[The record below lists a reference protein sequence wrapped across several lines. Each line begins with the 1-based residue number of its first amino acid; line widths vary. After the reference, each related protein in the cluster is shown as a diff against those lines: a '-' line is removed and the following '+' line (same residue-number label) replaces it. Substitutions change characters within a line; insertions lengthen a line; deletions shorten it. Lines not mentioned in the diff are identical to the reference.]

1 MSTDTPPQPVP
12 QADGAEGSEFTFADR
27 IKADTF
33 KSRFG
38 RTSTRAV
45 IPLMLGVVGLIL
57 YLQGGNIVV
66 DLPVPE
72 VSYTLLP
79 NEGRTNGVPVA
90 IKVNQIAVFMVNDPL
105 DSGAGAVRAKEL
117 VDQLQGII
125 DIAVEEPGKTLRI
138 DNDSAELPIIVLTKE
153 DGTDSQPVVAIEP
166 EDLVLAGDDDAK
178 RIARTWAE
186 RLTDTIKVVA
196 FGEPPKF
203 TSGSEFWEALAQM
216 HARARSDKGLITEDS
231 LNESFDAL
239 PTGLRLLLETL
250 PTRPP
255 EELELIPLVAEVSGE

>member
-1 MSTDTPPQPVP
+1 
-12 QADGAEGSEFTFADR
+12 
-27 IKADTF
+27 
-33 KSRFG
+33 
-38 RTSTRAV
+38 
-45 IPLMLGVVGLIL
+45 MLGVVGLIL

-166 EDLVLAGDDDAK
+166 EDLTCLPATTMPSVL
-178 RIARTWAE
+178 R
-186 RLTDTIKVVA
+186 
-196 FGEPPKF
+196 
-203 TSGSEFWEALAQM
+203 ALG
-216 HARARSDKGLITEDS
+216 RS
-231 LNESFDAL
+231 A
-239 PTGLRLLLETL
+239 
-250 PTRPP
+250 
-255 EELELIPLVAEVSGE
+255 